1 MADPLI
7 CWVLDVGFEKYPVVS
22 MTNHGLMPVR
32 KLMQGQRL
40 EHVGTV
46 PMKKWYEI
54 EFSPTTFHKRSFK
67 TEGIGTPIQT
77 ESSTQGPLTGDRADV
92 IWETQSQVYIENTT
106 KSCAYVTRHQ
116 KTAPPCIHVTI
127 EDLKVQSGEEAKFE
141 AVIEGNPTPE
151 ITWYKCGVLLSAS
164 DRVYLSQKDAEC
176 SLTLLTVSSQD
187 RGIYTCV
194 AKNISG
200 EVSCKAELSVYEEGC
215 QFLSSSRILLS
226 AIPKECHTLT
236 ILSAEEEDL
245 GSYRCVATNPGG
257 EASTSCTLIVS
268 ELPTC
273 LTVPEV
279 TQVDGDGALLVW
291 KPLESSE
298 PVTYSIQYST
308 EGGEWRTLAEGVVE
322 SCYTAS
328 KLSVGAVYSF
338 RVACVNK
345 AGMGPYSEQSAE
357 TTIGEEHEEWHIPL
371 IRTIPPRAEGED
383 SKPESRFPLFPMHE
397 TYTFL
402 SEINRGRFSIIK
414 QCRGDLTQK
423 LFAAKVTPYKAD
435 KRHLVLRE
443 YQILKR
449 LRHTHVVQLQAAFIT
464 LKYLVLIEELCAGQ
478 ELLHNLAE
486 RLSGDWPFAS
496 DVDCE
501 KEKNIKRGKIKF
513 GRCYS
518 GVSEGAMNFVKCSL
532 NNKPWGRPSA
542 SDCVVL
548 PWLCGDHASKQ
559 RHSVVSFPTAKL
571 HGYLRERE
579 KRRAHHCTKL
589 ELPIQGHFSMGN
601 GQSITLLDGLM

>member
-1 MADPLI
+1 MYLFFTATPILEPDQCPEQQDKLYAGAS
-7 CWVLDVGFEKYPVVS
+7 CSLKRRS
-22 MTNHGLMPVR
+22 GL
-32 KLMQGQRL
+32 
-40 EHVGTV
+40 
-46 PMKKWYEI
+46 
-54 EFSPTTFHKRSFK
+54 FSFK
-67 TEGIGTPIQT
+67 LP
-77 ESSTQGPLTGDRADV
+77 AF
-92 IWETQSQVYIENTT
+92 
-106 KSCAYVTRHQ
+106 K
-116 KTAPPCIHVTI
+116 
-127 EDLKVQSGEEAKFE
+127 
-141 AVIEGNPTPE
+141 
-151 ITWYKCGVLLSAS
+151 
-164 DRVYLSQKDAEC
+164 
-176 SLTLLTVSSQD
+176 
-187 RGIYTCV
+187 
-194 AKNISG
+194 KN
-200 EVSCKAELSVYEEGC
+200 K
-215 QFLSSSRILLS
+215 
-226 AIPKECHTLT
+226 
-236 ILSAEEEDL
+236 
-245 GSYRCVATNPGG
+245 
-257 EASTSCTLIVS
+257 

-308 EGGEWRTLAEGVVE
+308 EGGEWRTLAEGVAD

-371 IRTIPPRAEGED
+371 IRTIPPRAEDED

-449 LRHTHVVQLQAAFIT
+449 LRHTNVVQLQAAFIT

-486 RLSGDWPFAS
+486 RDSYSELEVREFLLQILSAVQYLHSNHILHLDLKS
-496 DVDCE
+496 DNMVVTENNVLKIVDFGCAQAYTAGKPLIVE
-501 KEKNIKRGKIKF
+501 KIKEQ
-513 GRCYS
+513 
-518 GVSEGAMNFVKCSL
+518 SENRGATPLSL
-532 NNKPWGRPSA
+532 IPLLFYGSTIRGRPSA